1 MTKEKLEQLSDLKKE
16 ITEIEESI
24 NKLSN
29 MQCSGKV
36 KASMHCFPYIEGHM
50 TVGGIEPGA
59 HQRIDEKQRILWE
72 RKIKAQK
79 LETEIYEY
87 INSVDDSRV
96 RRIMQKRYIDNKD
109 WETIADEM
117 GYERTYC
124 RLSSK
129 IEHFFRK
136 LTDRIEHSNLS
147 VISIFYV

>member
-1 MTKEKLEQLSDLKKE
+1 MTKEKLEQLNDLRKE

-24 NKLSN
+24 NKLSCI
-29 MQCSGKV
+29 QCSGKV
-36 KASMHCFPYIEGHM
+36 KASMNNFPYCEGYM

-59 HQRIDEKQRILWE
+59 YQRIDEKQRILWE

-117 GYERTYC
+117 GYERTYP
-124 RLSSK
+124 SK
-129 IEHFFRK
+129 LVKSYLRRNEN
-136 LTDRIEHSNLS
+136 E
-147 VISIFYV
+147 